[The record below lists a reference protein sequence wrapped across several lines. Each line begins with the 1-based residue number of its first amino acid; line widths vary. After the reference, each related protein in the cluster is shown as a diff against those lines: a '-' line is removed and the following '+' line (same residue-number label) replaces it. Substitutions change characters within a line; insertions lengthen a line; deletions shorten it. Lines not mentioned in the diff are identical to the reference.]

1 MFFSTFECIAV
12 LVDIAVL
19 CSSDWWHSISAR

>member
-1 MFFSTFECIAV
+1 V

-19 CSSDWWHSISAR
+19 CSSD